1 VNGPCILNLVMPC
14 RFGDIL
20 ASRAIRA
27 AHCLTSIQ
35 VVLFLFICIC
45 VHFSMSIDSIY
56 LAF

>member
-1 VNGPCILNLVMPC
+1 MNGLCSLKLVMPC

-45 VHFSMSIDSIY
+45 VHFSMSIDTVY
-56 LAF
+56 LAI